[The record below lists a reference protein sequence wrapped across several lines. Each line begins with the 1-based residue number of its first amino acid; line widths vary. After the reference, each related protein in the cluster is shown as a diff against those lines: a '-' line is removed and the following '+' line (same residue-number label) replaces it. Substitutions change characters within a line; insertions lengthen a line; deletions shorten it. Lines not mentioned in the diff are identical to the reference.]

1 MSTLVRFFTATKI
14 IVMPRQNHT
23 TETII
28 NEQGIEMIVAYSADI
43 TPAYYD
49 EPGNPS
55 TYVGPSA
62 EIDLKSVE
70 LVIRGT
76 GIDITLSLTPRQR
89 QHIID
94 LLCVDTI

>member
-1 MSTLVRFFTATKI
+1 
-14 IVMPRQNHT
+14 MPRENYT

-28 NEQGIEMIVAYSADI
+28 DEQGIEMIVAYEANV

-49 EPGNPS
+49 ELGNPS
-55 TYVGPSA
+55 TYICASA

-70 LVIRGT
+70 LVICGT

>member
-1 MSTLVRFFTATKI
+1 
-14 IVMPRQNHT
+14 MPRENHT

-55 TYVGPSA
+55 TYVGSSA

-76 GIDITLSLTPRQR
+76 GIDITPSLTPRQR

-94 LLCVDTI
+94 LLCVDTTV

>member
-1 MSTLVRFFTATKI
+1 MAREKY
-14 IVMPRQNHT
+14 T

-28 NEQGIEMIVAYSADI
+28 DESGIEMIVAYSADI

-49 EPGNPS
+49 EPGNPG
-55 TYVGPSA
+55 TYIGPSA

-70 LVIRGT
+70 LVISGA
-76 GIDITLSLTPRQR
+76 GIDITPSLTPRQR

-94 LLCVDTI
+94 LLCVDTTV